1 MADQTVTTDAA
12 RLGVLRMTWVM
23 LAARLRAQT
32 VYRGSF
38 AGDLV
43 AQAMLGVT
51 EFAEV
56 YVLLHNAPVFGGM
69 TLVQACVVY
78 GLSSMAFGLAD
89 MVFGQLDTV
98 NTSIRTG
105 QLETLL
111 VRPVPLLL
119 QLITADVQLRRLG
132 RVGTGL
138 LIYAWSL
145 GYAQVPLTASNLAL
159 IVTAP
164 LAGML
169 IFGALFLA
177 AGSLQF
183 WLIDGAQAGNT
194 ITYGGRY
201 VASMPAG
208 ALLLPVRVFFTFVV
222 PATLVAYVPAAV
234 LTGADLVWP
243 FQPVMAWLGLPVAV
257 LLWLVVGLLWRAAVR
272 HYTGAGG

>member
-1 MADQTVTTDAA
+1 MVWT
-12 RLGVLRMTWVM
+12 M
-23 LAARLRAQT
+23 LAARLRSQT

-38 AGDLV
+38 VGDL
-43 AQAMLGVT
+43 ASQALLGLT
-51 EFAEV
+51 ELAEI

-69 TLVQACVVY
+69 TLSQACVVY
-78 GLSSMAFGLAD
+78 GMAAIAFGLAD
-89 MVFGQLDTV
+89 MIFGQLDAV
-98 NTSIRTG
+98 NVAIRTG

-132 RVGTGL
+132 RVALGL
-138 LIYAWSL
+138 AVYLWA
-145 GYAQVPLTASNLAL
+145 LTVAGVELTPASVLLA
-159 IVTAP
+159 VVAP
-164 LAGML
+164 LAGAL

-183 WLIDGAQAGNT
+183 WLIDGAQAGNS

-201 VASMPAG
+201 VASVPAG

-222 PATLVAYVPAAV
+222 PATLIAFVPAAV
-234 LTGADLVWP
+234 LTGAPLPWP
-243 FQPVMAWLGLPVAV
+243 FEAWMAWLGMPVAA
-257 LLWLVVGLLWRAAVR
+257 LIWGVVGLLWRAAVR

>member
-1 MADQTVTTDAA
+1 
-12 RLGVLRMTWVM
+12 MTWTM

-38 AGDLV
+38 AGDL
-43 AQAMLGVT
+43 ASQALLGLT
-51 EFAEV
+51 ELAEV

-69 TLVQACVVY
+69 TLAQACVVY
-78 GLSSMAFGLAD
+78 GLSAIAFGLAD
-89 MVFGQLDTV
+89 MVFGQLDSINV
-98 NTSIRTG
+98 AIRTG

-132 RVGTGL
+132 RVVLGAGVYLWALAVAGL
-138 LIYAWSL
+138 S
-145 GYAQVPLTASNLAL
+145 PTAESVALAL
-159 IVTAP
+159 VAP
-164 LAGML
+164 VAGMF

-183 WLIDGAQAGNT
+183 WLIDGAQAGNA

-201 VASMPAG
+201 VASVPAG

-222 PATLVAYVPAAV
+222 PATLIAYVPAAV
-234 LTGADLVWP
+234 LTGAPLPWP
-243 FQPVMAWLGLPVAV
+243 FAAWMAWLGLPVAA
-257 LLWLVVGLLWRAAVR
+257 LLWAVVGWLWRAAVR